1 MTSHSPLLA
10 STLALSTAFVLA
22 CSPGTGASSGT
33 DGSTDTETT
42 AAPGDTETTAA
53 PGDTETTSVPPGD
66 TETTVEPGDTE
77 TTVVTGEPDTDSTPS
92 AIAFLR
98 AEKPAPPFGEPPP
111 GDPDDIL
118 IDITDFTRTCGEPYG
133 FPECGPEAYRELTF
147 VLNPDEQQP
156 GSYAPADLD
165 AELWSQSSVD
175 SPCESNGPFAVE
187 GTIEIVA
194 LTAEEITVRVEGS
207 EHTDGEY
214 TVVRCA
220 G

>member
-1 MTSHSPLLA
+1 MTA
-10 STLALSTAFVLA
+10 VLGA
-22 CSPGTGASSGT
+22 AGCEPPNGNLGEYTGTGSSATDDTSGSAT
-33 DGSTDTETT
+33 DGTSGSSSATDGTSD
-42 AAPGDTETTAA
+42 AAPA
-53 PGDTETTSVPPGD
+53 
-66 TETTVEPGDTE
+66 
-77 TTVVTGEPDTDSTPS
+77 DSTPS

-98 AEKPAPPFGEPPP
+98 AEKPAPPFGDPPP
-111 GDPDDIL
+111 GNPDDIL
-118 IDITDFTRTCGEPYG
+118 IDITNFTRTCGEPYG

-187 GTIEIVA
+187 GAIEIVA

-207 EHTDGEY
+207 EYTDGEY
-214 TVVRCA
+214 TVVLCA